1 MYISNTTQEQ
11 RRIID
16 SALDGM
22 YFKVRRAHNL
32 LGRVWDDYFGTAN
45 QEAISSS
52 EAEHLGELIYTI
64 DDIIWS
70 AALEYALVIG
80 DRDFPGIEPHLRG
93 AEAAR
98 KAMEVEKLDSEVFD
112 LTKSLKPEPREA
124 LLAKRRE
131 IAQLPDDEAAP
142 PAAGTAEREGGL
154 KNESRFHRAPVLGLQ
169 RHGTTLEGWT
179 ELGRAV

>member
-70 AALEYALVIG
+70 AALG

-142 PAAGTAEREGGL
+142 QLRELL
-154 KNESRFHRAPVLGLQ
+154 KGKGV
-169 RHGTTLEGWT
+169 
-179 ELGRAV
+179 

>member
-16 SALDGM
+16 SALDDM

-32 LGRVWDDYFGTAN
+32 LGRVWDDY
-45 QEAISSS
+45 
-52 EAEHLGELIYTI
+52 
-64 DDIIWS
+64 
-70 AALEYALVIG
+70 
-80 DRDFPGIEPHLRG
+80 GIEPHLRG

-142 PAAGTAEREGGL
+142 QLRELL
-154 KNESRFHRAPVLGLQ
+154 KGKGV
-169 RHGTTLEGWT
+169 
-179 ELGRAV
+179 

>member
-98 KAMEVEKLDSEVFD
+98 KAMEV
-112 LTKSLKPEPREA
+112 
-124 LLAKRRE
+124 
-131 IAQLPDDEAAP
+131 
-142 PAAGTAEREGGL
+142 
-154 KNESRFHRAPVLGLQ
+154 
-169 RHGTTLEGWT
+169 
-179 ELGRAV
+179 

>member
-70 AALEYALVIG
+70 AVVIG

-98 KAMEVEKLDSEVFD
+98 KAMEAEKLDSEVFD

-142 PAAGTAEREGGL
+142 QLRELL
-154 KNESRFHRAPVLGLQ
+154 KGKGV
-169 RHGTTLEGWT
+169 
-179 ELGRAV
+179 

>member
-124 LLAKRRE
+124 LLAKLRE

-142 PAAGTAEREGGL
+142 QLRELL
-154 KNESRFHRAPVLGLQ
+154 KGKGV
-169 RHGTTLEGWT
+169 
-179 ELGRAV
+179 

>member
-1 MYISNTTQEQ
+1 M
-11 RRIID
+11 
-16 SALDGM
+16 
-22 YFKVRRAHNL
+22 
-32 LGRVWDDYFGTAN
+32 
-45 QEAISSS
+45 
-52 EAEHLGELIYTI
+52 GELIYTI

-98 KAMEVEKLDSEVFD
+98 KAMEVFD

-142 PAAGTAEREGGL
+142 QLRELL
-154 KNESRFHRAPVLGLQ
+154 KGKGV
-169 RHGTTLEGWT
+169 
-179 ELGRAV
+179 

>member
-52 EAEHLGELIYTI
+52 EAEHLGELIYT
-64 DDIIWS
+64 
-70 AALEYALVIG
+70 
-80 DRDFPGIEPHLRG
+80 
-93 AEAAR
+93 
-98 KAMEVEKLDSEVFD
+98 MEVEKLDSEVFD

-142 PAAGTAEREGGL
+142 QLRELLKGKGGL

>member
-52 EAEHLGELIYTI
+52 EAEHL
-64 DDIIWS
+64 
-70 AALEYALVIG
+70 G

-142 PAAGTAEREGGL
+142 QLRELL
-154 KNESRFHRAPVLGLQ
+154 KGKGV
-169 RHGTTLEGWT
+169 
-179 ELGRAV
+179 